1 MDPLPEEQQSQQAA
15 PMRLFLVVLQVLGT
29 SAIVSSLA
37 SYWCLLMPS
46 SHEFS
51 AISSSRDEEMSIG
64 TEEMEVELMQE
75 AMQGSAGF
83 SLWHSK
89 NFARIAK
96 VTMHSKNLNF
106 RYALYFIAKFRYHS
120 EIGCPLI
127 LIQTTSFCVIPILSP
142 M

>member
-1 MDPLPEEQQSQQAA
+1 
-15 PMRLFLVVLQVLGT
+15 
-29 SAIVSSLA
+29 
-37 SYWCLLMPS
+37 
-46 SHEFS
+46 
-51 AISSSRDEEMSIG
+51 MSIG

-106 RYALYFIAKFRYHS
+106 RYALYFHYDS
-120 EIGCPLI
+120 EISLSYRNWLPSDFDPNDLVLCNSHFVPN
-127 LIQTTSFCVIPILSP
+127 VIIYFLYFWYFTLLVWLYKPQFVTLK
-142 M
+142 

>member
-1 MDPLPEEQQSQQAA
+1 MTSSYE
-15 PMRLFLVVLQVLGT
+15 FL
-29 SAIVSSLA
+29 
-37 SYWCLLMPS
+37 
-46 SHEFS
+46 

-83 SLWHSK
+83 LLWHSK

-106 RYALYFIAKFRYHS
+106 RYALYFHYDS
-120 EIGCPLI
+120 EI
-127 LIQTTSFCVIPILSP
+127 SLS
-142 M
+142 